1 MLGTKKTKEKSTL
14 ESFLSV
20 ISNSFSFFEENHK
33 K

>member
-20 ISNSFSFFEENHK
+20 ISNSFSFFGRK
-33 K
+33 P